1 MRRPNTRFH
10 ESFNRLTEYIVVR
23 NLQSFPQVFFIIPR
37 VEYEYHCQKTI
48 DVACSSIT
56 IRFSRYVT
64 DDDVDTSLCTDAW
77 NFLPNFILVE
87 YDTLEKI
94 V

>member
-1 MRRPNTRFH
+1 MRRPYTRFH
-10 ESFNRLTEYIVVR
+10 ESFNSLTEYIVVR

-37 VEYEYHCQKTI
+37 FENEYHCQFTI

-56 IRFSRYVT
+56 IRFSRYVIV
-64 DDDVDTSLCTDAW
+64 DDADTFKYIDAW
-77 NFLPNFILVE
+77 NFLPNFIEVE
-87 YDTLEKI
+87 YDTLKKI